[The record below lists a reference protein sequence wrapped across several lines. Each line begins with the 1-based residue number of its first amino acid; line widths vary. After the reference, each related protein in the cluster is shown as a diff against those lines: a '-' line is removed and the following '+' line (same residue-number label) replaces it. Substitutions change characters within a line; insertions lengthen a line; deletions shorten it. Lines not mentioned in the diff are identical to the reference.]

1 MYLSTLINLVD
12 ACVIFIGIK
21 QTRPSRFLLNL
32 LLRTSADVII
42 IVGFFV
48 VLFYSGTISPFT
60 TVLIT
65 GHCIMLIFG
74 VAYLISIKAAM
85 KKTDA
90 NEKSAVVDEESGCYM
105 TIPTPAPA
113 YTTGGQVQEEA
124 AATVALAKPVEEQ
137 RQVPNCSR

>member
-48 VLFYSGTISPFT
+48 VLFYSASIGLFT

-74 VAYLISIKAAM
+74 IAYLISIKAAM
-85 KKTDA
+85 KKDDA
-90 NEKSAVVDEESGCYM
+90 SEKSAVVDEVSGYYM
-105 TIPTPAPA
+105 TVPTPAPA
-113 YTTGGQVQEEA
+113 YTTGGQLEEEA
-124 AATVALAKPVEEQ
+124 AATIALAKPVEEQ
-137 RQVPNCSR
+137 RQVRSYSR